1 MERTSGLVEAWAEQA
16 GRAKRKSAPGGE
28 WRPWEPQDTPQ
39 GWAHGQKEKRLHAGQ
54 PGTQPYNLLC
64 VARLPILEGAPA
76 AGREKQGRR
85 GEDTACGE
93 NKEVH
98 RAYTA
103 GASARQHSLG
113 ALRAVARFSSMSG

>member
-1 MERTSGLVEAWAEQA
+1 MERTSGLVEAWAEQV

-76 AGREKQGRR
+76 AGRGPPRREESKEGGEKI
-85 GEDTACGE
+85 
-93 NKEVH
+93 
-98 RAYTA
+98 
-103 GASARQHSLG
+103 
-113 ALRAVARFSSMSG
+113 LRAVRRGKYVEPTLQEPRLVNVL